1 MSEICLTAREG
12 FADFAPA
19 LEAAASLWLEALG
32 ESGAEL
38 SIVLTDDA
46 EIHVLNRDYRDRDRP
61 TDVLSF
67 AQREGEGAIDDALLG
82 DVILSVPTAE
92 RQARERG
99 HTLAAE
105 LLELLA
111 HGLLHLLGYDHE
123 VSAAEERRHLGRQRE
138 LLALL
143 PAD

>member
-1 MSEICLTAREG
+1 MSEICLTSREG
-12 FADFAPA
+12 FASFAPA
-19 LEAAASLWLEALG
+19 LETAASLWLKALG
-32 ESGAEL
+32 EGEAEL
-38 SIVLTDDA
+38 SVVLTDEA
-46 EIHVLNRDYRDRDRP
+46 EIHALNRDYRDRDRP

-67 AQREGEGAIDDALLG
+67 AQREGEDALDDALLG

-99 HTLAAE
+99 HTLEHE
-105 LLELLA
+105 LLDLLA

-123 VSAAEERRHLGRQRE
+123 ISAAEERRHLGRQAE

>member
-12 FADFAPA
+12 FSTFAAA
-19 LEAAASLWLEALG
+19 LEAAASRWLEELG
-32 ESGAEL
+32 EDSAEL

-46 EIHVLNRDYRDRDRP
+46 EIHALNRDYRGRDRP

-67 AQREGEGAIDDALLG
+67 AQREGEGPVDESLLG

-99 HTLAAE
+99 QSVESE

-123 VSAAEERRHLGRQRE
+123 ISEEEERRHLGRQRE

-143 PAD
+143 ASD